1 MISHEN
7 SPVVQ
12 LKPNPLDRVFG
23 AVLAP
28 KTISLVHGPE
38 QAPLTMLAHSVIV
51 AGARM
56 GGGAY
61 LDSGDHYKPNIVR
74 AMCLRGEEP
83 ESILKSIRYR
93 NHIEM
98 KYMDEFVEQLGM
110 MHDVKVVII
119 DSLNRLLNRRGELVS
134 KQRQRDL
141 FHLLHILR
149 LMANRTG
156 MHIMMTD
163 HSVLPW
169 QTVITEETREED
181 LERMPIG
188 GNVLSHGIDTV
199 VRMIR
204 LTDKKT
210 GVKLKDHFRVLVERT
225 PVVSLP
231 RSVVVRMN
239 MDRILSI
246 RG

>member
-1 MISHEN
+1 
-7 SPVVQ
+7 
-12 LKPNPLDRVFG
+12 
-23 AVLAP
+23 
-28 KTISLVHGPE
+28 
-38 QAPLTMLAHSVIV
+38 
-51 AGARM
+51 
-56 GGGAY
+56 
-61 LDSGDHYKPNIVR
+61 
-74 AMCLRGEEP
+74 
-83 ESILKSIRYR
+83 
-93 NHIEM
+93 
-98 KYMDEFVEQLGM
+98 
-110 MHDVKVVII
+110 
-119 DSLNRLLNRRGELVS
+119 
-134 KQRQRDL
+134 
-141 FHLLHILR
+141 
-149 LMANRTG
+149 MANRTG